1 MRAFDLRTRLVVS
14 QAILLCLMAA
24 IAGLLAWQ
32 APGADIATGAAVL
45 MLVIGLLI
53 AWWSLRALVRPFNAI
68 TVHTARLATGDVSQR
83 LVTQARGDVGQ
94 LARHLDTINQT
105 LFKVV
110 ADVRLGTMALAAT
123 SDMIVS
129 DSTALSGRTEAQAS
143 SLQQTAASLEQLSAN
158 VRHNADSTG
167 RANRLAMEADRLAT
181 QGQDVSGDLVRIMR
195 EIRDS
200 SEQIKEIVG
209 VIDDIAFQT
218 NILALNAAVEA
229 ARAGAQGRGFAV
241 VAAEVRELAR
251 HSGVAARQIKAL
263 IADSVDKVA
272 RGNVLVG
279 GNGQA
284 MQDIALGVRQV
295 AQLIG
300 QIATAGDQQS
310 TGIAEVSA
318 ALTQLDDATQRNAAM
333 VIETARV
340 ADGLKDQ
347 ALSLSQSVQSFVL
360 GEREF
365 GNADEARAMVR
376 RAVDFAH
383 QHGVAVAVD
392 EVRKLSRGQFIDRD
406 LYLIVYSFDGKIIA
420 HGANRRLWGADW
432 TRITDADGK
441 FFNKEMTQKL
451 QVGDSGWTDYR
462 WTHPLLRRVQLKSA
476 YFEKLGKLFFVCG
489 YYKRQD

>member
-14 QAILLCLMAA
+14 QAVLLCLMGVM
-24 IAGLLAWQ
+24 AGLLAWQ
-32 APGADIATGAAVL
+32 APGADIQAGAAAL
-45 MLVIGLLI
+45 MLLFGLVI
-53 AWWSLRALVRPFNAI
+53 AWWNLRALARPFDAI
-68 TVHTARLATGDVSQR
+68 TAHTARLATGDVSQR
-83 LVTQARGDVGQ
+83 LVIQARGDMGQ
-94 LARHLDTINQT
+94 LARHLDTINQM

-110 ADVRLGTMALAAT
+110 ADVRLGTMTLAAT
-123 SDMIVS
+123 SDMIVA

-158 VRHNADSTG
+158 VRHNADNTSQ
-167 RANRLAMEADRLAT
+167 ANRLAMEADRLAT
-181 QGQDVSGDLVRIMR
+181 QGQGVSGDLVRIMG

-229 ARAGAQGRGFAV
+229 ARAGEQGRGFAV

-251 HSGVAARQIKAL
+251 HSGAAARQIKAL
-263 IADSVDKVA
+263 IADSVDKVE

-279 GNGQA
+279 GNGHA
-284 MQDIALGVRQV
+284 MQEIALGVRQV

-300 QIATAGDQQS
+300 QIATAGGQQS
-310 TGIAEVSA
+310 IGIAEVSA

-333 VIETARV
+333 VLETTRV
-340 ADGLKDQ
+340 ADSLKDQ
-347 ALSLSQSVQSFVL
+347 ALSLSHAVQAFVL
-360 GEREF
+360 GEREL

-376 RAVDFAH
+376 RAIDFARK
-383 QHGVAVAVD
+383 QGVAAAVD
-392 EVRKLSRGQFIDRD
+392 EVRKLAKGSFIDRD
-406 LYLIVYSFDGKIIA
+406 LYLIVYSFDGEIVA

-432 TRITDADGK
+432 TRIADADGK

-451 QVGDSGWTDYR
+451 QVANSGWTDYK
-462 WTHPLLRRVQLKSA
+462 WVHPLTRKVQLKSA
-476 YFEKLGKLFFVCG
+476 YFEKLDKLFFVCG